1 MADARDNDIR
11 AHLGL
16 QRFIQFLFGSSG
28 CVVSGMNNFEF
39 KSNAN
44 EALITETEQ
53 VGGPQILPFQQH
65 TQFFVGGHQISNA
78 QDSVGGRWDSV
89 GGRQIS
95 SAQQSVGGR
104 TKMPTLPE
112 VSAVPACRGSRASG
126 SVGISVGSKRCRS
139 EDGDF
144 EHHTRV
150 RGGVTYVSAVRRTS
164 GAIIA
169 QNRTDE
175 MHTLPSGRQRTCL
188 VDAVF
193 NAALTLDPKSKMS
206 LKRLRTAAMP
216 KLGNVLEAS
225 PESLRAALAAQN
237 APLKLKESTTG
248 FNKKGGLMLNILNAS
263 PGAYVVTA
271 RVTIR
276 MTIRSSTGLKK
287 EEQTNRHA
295 VCVSTLSEEH
305 CPYGKLID
313 NRSNMKPAYIEDGDR
328 LNKKTA
334 KNAFKELFKQR
345 VGHDD
350 FCVELAEIFELVPL

>member
-1 MADARDNDIR
+1 MADARDDDTR

-16 QRFIQFLFGSSG
+16 QRFIPSVL
-28 CVVSGMNNFEF
+28 CVVSGMNMFESQ
-39 KSNAN
+39 SNADK
-44 EALITETEQ
+44 ALLTETEQ
-53 VGGPQILPFQQH
+53 AGDHQNLPFQQH
-65 TQFFVGGHQISNA
+65 TENISST

-89 GGRQIS
+89 GGLQIIS
-95 SAQQSVGGR
+95 NTPDSVGVR
-104 TKMPTLPE
+104 TEMPTQPD
-112 VSAVPACRGSRASG
+112 VPAVPACRGSRASD

-175 MHTLPSGRQRTCL
+175 MHALPSGRQRTCL

-225 PESLRAALAAQN
+225 PESLRVALAAQN

-271 RVTIR
+271 RVTVR